1 MLLQSTTNVLNSIR
15 IVQLLNEDRQL
26 IIEHDHV
33 QQWLRTARVKTNPCA
48 PARSHVRL
56 AMNYPQPSS
65 HASNSTCWSKSQ
77 SVLPLIIRLSNIFE
91 R

>member
-1 MLLQSTTNVLNSIR
+1 MRYNEYAKFHSHSI
-15 IVQLLNEDRQL
+15 IPLNEDKQP

-33 QQWLRTARVKTNPCA
+33 QQRLRTARVKTNPCA

-65 HASNSTCWSKSQ
+65 RASNSTCWSKSQ
-77 SVLPLIIRLSNIFE
+77 SILPLIIQLSSIFKH
-91 R
+91 